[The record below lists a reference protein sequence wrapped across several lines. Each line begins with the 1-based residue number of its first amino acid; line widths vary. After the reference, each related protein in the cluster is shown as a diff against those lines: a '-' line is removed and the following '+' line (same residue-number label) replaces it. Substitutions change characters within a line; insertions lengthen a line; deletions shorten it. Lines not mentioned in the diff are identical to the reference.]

1 METFKRIVL
10 FIPHSSDNLDR
21 TQWAGDIDRA
31 IDRWTDWHTDKLFR
45 SDDDRVTSV
54 ISPYSRFY
62 CDAERLIDDP
72 MEKVGQGIA
81 YRFIEGCERVLTDDL
96 IADIYSKYDSIHA
109 SLEEAAQLGSLII
122 DCHSFPSDLDDEID
136 ICIGFNEDATR
147 PSNNILNLVAEHF
160 ASAGLKVGMN
170 TPYSNSM
177 RVENDIP
184 TLMIEVN
191 KRVYLQK
198 DGKTPNG
205 EFGKI
210 NRIISGLYTK
220 LLNDDVKLS
229 KTN

>member
-21 TQWAGDIDRA
+21 SEWTGDIDAA

-45 SDDDRVTSV
+45 SDDDRVKSV
-54 ISPYSRFY
+54 VFPYSRFY

-81 YRFIEGCERVLTDDL
+81 YRSIEGCERILTQQQLED
-96 IADIYSKYDSIHA
+96 IHA
-109 SLEEAAQLGSLII
+109 KYNVIHDTLEEAAQPGCLII
-122 DCHSFPSDLDDEID
+122 DCHSFPADLDDEID

-147 PSNNILNLVAEHF
+147 PSDNILNLVAEHF
-160 ASAGLKVGMN
+160 ASAGLKVGIN

-177 RVENDIP
+177 RVEKDIP

-191 KRVYLQK
+191 KRVYLQE

-205 EFGKI
+205 VFGKI